1 MVIFM
6 AKYGKYI
13 VDEVNH
19 YLHQEELLSQINLS
33 ESIKKQKLENHLQN
47 SNNNNDPDSKASS
60 ITKSTSPFLENQN
73 KKERKKL
80 QKKLKN
86 DHLLLPDEESENL
99 YNEKESPVK
108 QLTNNPKSPIKIAN
122 LSDKIH
128 EVDDEEEDEYDSRDD
143 GDEDSEQSDSDQQLP
158 TNLAKKKRYY
168 YDDDDTYVYGQVQKQ
183 KRSNDQSQDDDE
195 DMLDENQ
202 YEFQEDE
209 LAMYLND
216 DFNEQMLND
225 EEEVEESIVQSTQIG
240 VEKIILISFK
250 TSIIV
255 MFNKTQS
262 IVMMIKPNC
271 QIKTKNRCFQRV
283 QQKMRIQYRLKQRH
297 NNKLNCRTIL
307 LMLNKISNT
316 LNHIPFF
323 KVNQDFNENK
333 LSKLQNDQ
341 IDNDPDELCSED
353 TLDENRQVD

>member
-240 VEKIILISFK
+240 GGEDNTYIIQDINNCDVQQD
-250 TSIIV
+250 II
-255 MFNKTQS
+255 NSNDDKTQQLDQEQEQMLLEG
-262 IVMMIKPNC
+262 IVEDEDIIQT
-271 QIKTKNRCFQRV
+271 QIET
-283 QQKMRIQYRLKQRH
+283 QQQTQLQNIIINAEQDQQQSE
-297 NNKLNCRTIL
+297 LNTI
-307 LMLNKISNT
+307 
-316 LNHIPFF
+316 F

-333 LSKLQNDQ
+333 LSKLQSDQ